1 MDAQRAGRSAAPAGE
16 FAETLVKGGR
26 EDRFGAVDG
35 GKAHCRRPADTR
47 TRWQDKLQGWYS
59 MAGGGGAPPPTPRG
73 GGGGPPPAGPA
84 VDCAKSNN
92 PNKVVW
98 IVVIILLP
106 FLGSIL
112 YFLIGRRNTWA

>member
-1 MDAQRAGRSAAPAGE
+1 MNTSLSYLLY
-16 FAETLVKGGR
+16 LVC
-26 EDRFGAVDG
+26 FVLWIVAI
-35 GKAHCRRPADTR
+35 
-47 TRWQDKLQGWYS
+47 
-59 MAGGGGAPPPTPRG
+59 
-73 GGGGPPPAGPA
+73 

-112 YFLIGRRNTWA
+112 YFLFGRSNTSA